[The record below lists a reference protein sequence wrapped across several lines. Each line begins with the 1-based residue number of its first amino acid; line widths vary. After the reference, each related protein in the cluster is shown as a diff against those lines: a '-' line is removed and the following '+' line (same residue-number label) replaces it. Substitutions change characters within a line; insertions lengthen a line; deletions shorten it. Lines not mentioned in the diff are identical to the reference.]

1 MQRDTP
7 EDFVIATGE
16 TRSLSDFIQTTFS
29 ILNLDWDKKVTIDP
43 DLQRPSDIAV
53 SRGNPAKARKILGW
67 SAQYKMEDVV
77 RMMVEAEKQT
87 HGHRERME

>member
-7 EDFVIATGE
+7 GDFVIATGE
-16 TRSLSDFIQTTFS
+16 TRSLSDFIQTTFRH
-29 ILNLDWDKKVTIDP
+29 LNLDWEKKVSIDP
-43 DLQRPSDIAV
+43 DLQRPSDIPI
-53 SRGNPAKARKILGW
+53 SRGNPAKAKKILGW

-87 HGHRERME
+87 HGHREGME